1 MRLRRVALGGA
12 IVAWPND
19 VAAVGVNRKYL
30 KLCAGFDW
38 SRPYAQ
44 AQSDRPDH
52 AENDARMLTAAATL
66 SLSGPLRLQGR
77 QAARGLELWAS
88 TEHITLQIVDDAG
101 SPAKAVAAYREW
113 LGTEIDLLLG
123 PYGSGLAR
131 RVGPLA
137 SAHGSLLWNH
147 GGSADDLARR
157 LVVAIPAPASTYFV
171 GAVELAFRRGLQE
184 VVLVRG
190 KGRFA
195 SAVVAG
201 ARQRAGEL
209 GMATSEAYLEEW
221 SNVGSLGAAAVLVV
235 GSFAEDLAFVEQLGA
250 QREPGLI
257 GCVGAGLP
265 EFGDRLGS
273 TAEGV
278 VGPVQWIPQKA
289 RPEVG
294 PSGAEFAR
302 RYEATFGA
310 WPSYVAAQ
318 AAAAGFL
325 ALEAHRRSYRP
336 GEIHSWETTTL
347 LGPFALDASWR
358 QVGHGVITTR
368 WHNGRQVLAL

>member
-1 MRLRRVALGGA
+1 
-12 IVAWPND
+12 
-19 VAAVGVNRKYL
+19 
-30 KLCAGFDW
+30 
-38 SRPYAQ
+38 
-44 AQSDRPDH
+44 
-52 AENDARMLTAAATL
+52 MLTAAVTL
-66 SLSGPLRLQGR
+66 SLSGPLGLQGR

-88 TEHITLQIVDDAG
+88 TEHIQLQIVDDAG
-101 SPAKAVAAYREW
+101 SPARALDVYREW
-113 LGTEIDLLLG
+113 LGTVVDVLLG
-123 PYGSGLAR
+123 PYGSGLLR

-147 GGSADDLARR
+147 GGSADDLACQF
-157 LVVAIPAPASTYFV
+157 VVSIPAPASTYLV
-171 GAVELAFRRGLQE
+171 GAVELAHRRGLQE
-184 VVLVRG
+184 VMLVRG

-195 SAVVAG
+195 SAVAAG

-209 GMATSEAYLEEW
+209 GMATREMHLEEW
-221 SNVGSLGAAAVLVV
+221 PTVGSLRTVAVLVV
-235 GSFAEDLAFVEQLGA
+235 GSFAEDLAFVEQLRA

-289 RPEVG
+289 RPGVG

-310 WPSYVAAQ
+310 RPSYVAAQ

-325 ALEAHRRSYRP
+325 AIEAHRRDYQP
-336 GEIHSWETTTL
+336 GEIRSWETTTL

-358 QVGHGVITTR
+358 QVGHAAITTQ
-368 WHNGRQVLAL
+368 WHNGRQVPAL